1 MSHTFIA
8 TEQTQW
14 IAHDGA
20 AVIATGIIQA
30 GEQVST
36 GQPYLET
43 FTSPRAYNARL
54 VELGGPPEGRAA
66 AAPTE
71 EPAD

>member
-14 IAHDGA
+14 IAHDGVK
-20 AVIATGIIQA
+20 VIATGILEA
-30 GEQVST
+30 GQQVST

-54 VELGGPPEGRAA
+54 VELGGPPEGRKA
-66 AAPTE
+66 E
-71 EPAD
+71 EPDE